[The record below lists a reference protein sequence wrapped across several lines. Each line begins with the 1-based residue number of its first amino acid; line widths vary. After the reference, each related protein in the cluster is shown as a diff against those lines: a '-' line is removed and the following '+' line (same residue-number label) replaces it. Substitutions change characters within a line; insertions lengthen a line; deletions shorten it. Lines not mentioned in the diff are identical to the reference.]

1 MKIKNTIRI
10 LLIVVLLFC
19 IKNIVKA
26 EDTTQIVETIVN
38 VEYEYKPETNTVIAT
53 MTSNNEL
60 QNTKTTWKLS
70 EDKKQYTFEFTT
82 NTTYMSSVVDKYG
95 NVIPV
100 QIHITQIDDTPA
112 KVEVS
117 YEYLPETNTVMA
129 TMTSDKELQNTKTT
143 WKLSEDKKQYTFEFT
158 TNTTYM
164 SSVVDRFG
172 NVIPVQINIT
182 QIDYTPAKVQVS
194 YEYLPETN
202 TVMATMTSDKEL
214 QNTKTTW
221 KLSED
226 KKIYTF
232 EFTTNTTYMSSV
244 VDRFGNVIPVQIH
257 ITQIDDKG
265 PEVTIKYEYNESK
278 TKCIVTVTSNEEM
291 IPKASPGWVLSGDK
305 KVFTIEITS
314 NSNYNTNFTDKYGN
328 QTNMNINVFFSI
340 VGIDV
345 SAHNGKIDW
354 EKVKK
359 DGINFA
365 IIRCGFG
372 QNKES
377 QDDKYFEYNISECE
391 RLNIPYGV
399 YLYSYALDENSAI
412 SEAEHVLRLIE
423 GHNPEYG
430 IWLDMEDADGY
441 KQENGMPSNETLI
454 NICITFVEKIK
465 EKGYEDVGIY
475 ASLYWW
481 NNQLNSTKLDKYDK
495 WIAQWNDSCTYKK
508 DFVMWQ
514 YTSQGRVDGINTNV
528 DMNRYYRNK

>member
-1 MKIKNTIRI
+1 
-10 LLIVVLLFC
+10 
-19 IKNIVKA
+19 
-26 EDTTQIVETIVN
+26 
-38 VEYEYKPETNTVIAT
+38 
-53 MTSNNEL
+53 MTSDKEL

-70 EDKKQYTFEFTT
+70 EDKKQYTFEFNA
-82 NTTYMSSVVDKYG
+82 NTTYMSSVVDRFG

-100 QIHITQIDDTPA
+100 QIQVTQIDDIPA
-112 KVEVS
+112 KVQVS
-117 YEYLPETNTVMA
+117 YEYKPDTNTVIA

-143 WKLSEDKKQYTFEFT
+143 WKLSEDKKQYTFEFNA
-158 TNTTYM
+158 NTTYM

-172 NVIPVQINIT
+172 NVIPVQIQVT
-182 QIDYTPAKVQVS
+182 QIDDIPAKVQVS
-194 YEYLPETN
+194 YEYKPDTN
-202 TVMATMTSDKEL
+202 TVIATMTSDKEL

-226 KKIYTF
+226 KKQYTF
-232 EFTTNTTYMSSV
+232 EFNANTTYMSSV
-244 VDRFGNVIPVQIH
+244 VDRFGNVIPVQIQV
-257 ITQIDDKG
+257 TQVDDKG

-291 IPKASPGWVLSGDK
+291 IPKASPGWVLSEDK

-314 NSNYNTNFTDKYGN
+314 NCNYNTKFTDKYGN
-328 QTNMNINVFFSI
+328 QTNMNIDVFFSI
-340 VGIDV
+340 MGIDV

-359 DGINFA
+359 EGINFV

-372 QNKES
+372 QDRES

-391 RLNIPYGV
+391 RLGIPYGV

-454 NICITFVEKIK
+454 NICVTFVEKIK
-465 EKGYEDVGIY
+465 EKGYKDVGIY

-481 NNQLNSTKLDKYDK
+481 NNQLNNPKLDMYDK